1 LTRVKH
7 RPTDR
12 RKIKSRGKK
21 LSVPHEISIDL
32 RKIRNFISGDTLQ
45 IYIQNIREQKKMRN
59 IITEQ
64 NQRISHHPLLHFVLN
79 VEHFSRLI

>member
-32 RKIRNFISGDTLQ
+32 RKICNFISGDTLQ
-45 IYIQNIREQKKMRN
+45 IYIQNIREQKKNEKYYYRTKPAD
-59 IITEQ
+59 IASSIA
-64 NQRISHHPLLHFVLN
+64 SFCAKC
-79 VEHFSRLI
+79 